1 MKESKR
7 TGMKNKISGVLLV
20 LGIILFLMSGLNY
33 FVDFMPQGTV
43 PAAGV
48 IALVCVGSGVRIGRP
63 NS

>member
-1 MKESKR
+1 
-7 TGMKNKISGVLLV
+7 MKNKISGVLLV